1 MLSVTP
7 IATPAF
13 ALLSYVVR
21 EPLSRECLVID
32 PPRDIQSW
40 LSDGDRIKAVV
51 NTHIHF
57 DHTQGNPHFRGQTR
71 VLAHRAE
78 RSILMRGVNAVFTL
92 LTSGRMQPRIAF
104 TLAEGD
110 RFSLGGEHITVL
122 HTPGHSPGSI
132 CLYWPGNLIA
142 GDTILAGGVGRTD
155 IPLGSSEA
163 LKRSIT
169 RLMDLPEDTL
179 IWPGHNYGAT
189 YPVTMQANR
198 RALVWALNTL

>member
-1 MLSVTP
+1 MLAITP
-7 IATPAF
+7 IETPGF

-21 EPLSRECLVID
+21 EPLSQECLIID
-32 PPRDIQSW
+32 PPRQIGAW
-40 LSDGDRIKAVV
+40 IGNGERIKTVV

-57 DHTQGNPHFRGQTR
+57 DHTQGNPHFRGRNR

-78 RSILMRGVNAVFTL
+78 NSILMRAVNTGFTL
-92 LTSGRMQPRIAF
+92 LTSGRIQPPIDF
-104 TLAEGD
+104 TLNDGD
-110 RFSLGGEHITVL
+110 RIMLGDVPLTVL

-142 GDTILAGGVGRTD
+142 GDTIFAGGIGRTD
-155 IPLGSSEA
+155 IPLGNSAA
-163 LKRSIT
+163 LKRSIS
-169 RLMDLPEDTL
+169 RLMELPEDTL
-179 IWPGHNYGAT
+179 VWPGHNYGTT